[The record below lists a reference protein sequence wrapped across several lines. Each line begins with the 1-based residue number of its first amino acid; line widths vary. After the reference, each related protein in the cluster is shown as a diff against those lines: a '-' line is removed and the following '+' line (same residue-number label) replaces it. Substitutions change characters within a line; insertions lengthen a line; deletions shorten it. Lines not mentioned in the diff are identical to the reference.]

1 MKWTETAEAPR
12 TVFPGAPNTVLTEH
26 GGIVAHP
33 RARVNPSTVLRAGL
47 RERFRRKTDALAY
60 RLLYLLFA
68 PQALPEALM
77 WEDGYLRGWQD
88 ATRSHLEKFIE
99 MMGRRPASRS
109 DDDRLPDGAEKG
121 FCK

>member
-1 MKWTETAEAPR
+1 MKWAETVEAPR
-12 TVFPGAPNTVLTEH
+12 TLFPGAPNTVLTEH
-26 GGIVAHP
+26 GGIVARP

-68 PQALPEALM
+68 PQALPEALA

-88 ATRSHLEKFIE
+88 ATRNHLERFLERTERK
-99 MMGRRPASRS
+99 R
-109 DDDRLPDGAEKG
+109 
-121 FCK
+121 